1 MRCRKPAALAASLAL
16 AVAVASAAP
25 ALAEPQV
32 VRVDWAVTPGQF
44 APLIPTVP
52 QYGPNVYRH
61 YGKSYVVEP
70 IRLQGGGAT
79 LTALAAGET
88 DVSTLSPQ
96 TLVLA
101 AVNAKLDIRVIAQQV
116 STEVPGYLNNYY
128 WVHANEVKTI
138 ADLKGKVIAVPA
150 RNSNIDSSMHTVL
163 ARAGLIETR
172 DYQLVEIRFP
182 AALAA
187 LESRKVDTAA
197 LVPPWNVMA
206 AKNPD
211 LKKLFNIGE
220 AAGAVE
226 AVMWVTTERFI
237 AKHRAVLVDLLED
250 NIRMRRWMFDPKTR
264 DDAIRQVADFT
275 KAPIATYADW
285 MFTHDDYYY
294 DPHALVDVA
303 RLQKNIA
310 DMSQAGTVPANIDVS
325 RYVDLSLAQEAAARV
340 GN

>member
-1 MRCRKPAALAASLAL
+1 MRSAKPAALAISLV
-16 AVAVASAAP
+16 VAVALNAAAAP
-25 ALAEPQV
+25 EII
-32 VRVDWAVTPGQF
+32 RIDWAVTPGQF
-44 APLIPTVP
+44 APLIPSVP
-52 QYGPNVYRH
+52 QYGPDVYRH
-61 YGKSYVVEP
+61 YAKSYVVEP

-79 LTALAAGET
+79 LSALAAGET

-96 TLVLA
+96 TLVLGV
-101 AVNAKLDIRVIAQQV
+101 VNAKLDIKVIAQQI

-138 ADLKGKVIAVPA
+138 ADLKGRVIAVPA
-150 RNSNIDSSMHTVL
+150 RNSNIDSSLHTVL
-163 ARAGLIETR
+163 ARAGLMEPR
-172 DYQLVEIRFP
+172 DYQLVEVRFP
-182 AALAA
+182 ASLVA
-187 LESRKVDTAA
+187 LESRRVDAAA
-197 LVPPWNVMA
+197 LVPPWNVVA
-206 AKNPD
+206 AKNPE
-211 LKKLFNIGE
+211 LKKLFNIGD

-226 AVMWVTTERFI
+226 AVLWMTTDRFI
-237 AKHRAVLVDLLED
+237 AAHRAALVDMLED

-264 DDAIRQVADFT
+264 LDAIRQVADFT

-310 DMSQAGTVPANIDVS
+310 DMSQAGTVPANIDVQ
-325 RYVDLSLAQEAAARV
+325 RYVDLSLAREAAARV

>member
-1 MRCRKPAALAASLAL
+1 MTSIKAASLAAGLIL
-16 AVAVASAAP
+16 AAACGAAAAP
-25 ALAEPQV
+25 EV
-32 VRVDWAVTPGQF
+32 IRVDWAVTPGQF
-44 APLIPTVP
+44 APLIGSVP

-96 TLVLA
+96 AVVLGV
-101 AVNAKLDIRVIAQQV
+101 VNAKLDLKVIAQQI
-116 STEVPGYLNNYY
+116 STEVPGYLNNYF
-128 WVHANEVKTI
+128 WVHASEVKTI
-138 ADLKGKVIAVPA
+138 ADLKGKVVAVPA
-150 RNSNIDSSMHTVL
+150 RNSNIDSSLHTIL
-163 ARAGLIETR
+163 ARAGLMEPR

-187 LESRKVDTAA
+187 LESRKVDAAA
-197 LVPPWNVMA
+197 LVPPWNVAA
-206 AKNPD
+206 AKNPE

-237 AKHRAVLVDLLED
+237 AKHRAALVDLLED

-264 DDAIRQVADFT
+264 ADAIRQVADFT
-275 KAPIATYADW
+275 KTPIETYAGW

-294 DPHALVDVA
+294 DPHALIDVA

-310 DMSQAGTVPANIDVS
+310 DMTKAGTVPANIDVP
-325 RYVDLSLAQEAAARV
+325 RYVDLSLAKEAAARIHD
-340 GN
+340 